1 MNYEIKFYSVVNT
14 FESNH
19 SLYIYDFGNIKGFL
33 YDNEFKLFKIL
44 NKDFK
49 ENMYTEYCILYEQ
62 IPLKAISIEKYKCKY
77 ENNVYITPNYTI
89 SIIPFFL
96 PAPPPQQQH
105 QQQQQQ
111 QQQQQ
116 VQVQPLLPSLVGQP
130 LHKKQTYMKK
140 DLKRTET
147 FPSRVSE
154 KTPQGLKFQQP
165 LQQLPKHQW
174 MSLEKLMKHSS
185 LLAPQQPSSQQTQ
198 VNQSS
203 LALKQKSYRHLRQP
217 QNKAR
222 TPFQDSNSQ
231 HSSQVQNSALV

>member
-14 FESNH
+14 FESDH
-19 SLYIYDFGNIKGFL
+19 SLYIYDFGNVKGYL

-89 SIIPFFL
+89 SITPFFL
-96 PAPPPQQQH
+96 PAPPLPQGQPQPQQH
-105 QQQQQQ
+105 QPQA
-111 QQQQQ
+111 
-116 VQVQPLLPSLVGQP
+116 QPPLVAQP
-130 LHKKQTYMKK
+130 LHKKPIYMKK
-140 DLKRTET
+140 EMRKNET

-154 KTPQGLKFQQP
+154 KTPRELTFQQP

-174 MSLEKLMKHSS
+174 MSLERIMKHSS

-203 LALKQKSYRHLRQP
+203 LALKQKSYQHLRQP
-217 QNKAR
+217 RNKVQKA
-222 TPFQDSNSQ
+222 FQDSKTQ
-231 HSSQVQNSALV
+231 HSLQVQNLALV